1 MGLGVDDHRSVDVVP
16 AAGPNGPWR
25 VDVPEGGLVDG
36 RVSVVT
42 SGRFGHEPGQ
52 HGGRIPAAMR
62 CFEWC
67 TGLRGPGASSKAAVS
82 GATVSAE
89 EAVKATLI
97 RHGLHCAGLWNPGDS
112 QLDFR

>member
-1 MGLGVDDHRSVDVVP
+1 M
-16 AAGPNGPWR
+16 
-25 VDVPEGGLVDG
+25 DG

-42 SGRFGHEPGQ
+42 SSVLRGRFGHEPGQ

-97 RHGLHCAGLWNPGDS
+97 RHGLHCAQRRFLSGLL
-112 QLDFR
+112 QLGVDLLLGVEAVDVDVVCDAA